1 MKLADKFFHSFFY
14 PFLFVII
21 FSIIIIF
28 VILFH
33 YSIDYL
39 DKRSAQDIYKIE
51 KKYAD
56 ININSINILLLNVLL
71 KVQVGLQEQITF
83 FKDIASKLTKEA
95 KLKNII
101 NDNIK
106 NVYDYIEKPMKNYEH
121 LDYLSIWFLDK
132 NKKKFD
138 DTEILTNLY
147 QQVAIFSQMSQ
158 SLYSVYFSMNDI
170 LMNIYFLSEETNV
183 FIGYP
188 FKYFNDS
195 KTLYNFY
202 KFDNN
207 PSWCTDEEG
216 NLIDYYKF
224 QCRESFNNMI
234 RAKEG
239 TYDLNVEDQPHK
251 KIYITSPYYQFN
263 RNDSEQI
270 FTMCIQFN
278 DNISSKYSYICGDIQ
293 FHNLFDSFDSHND
306 RLIGFFSI
314 VSIGLSKAFYYPQI
328 TSTGLGKTLG
338 EYLFRWDID
347 YYLEEKLNFFEI
359 IYKLLT
365 SNYYKK
371 LNNDLFINEPN
382 NIFNEVFIDD
392 SHGENQYFYLNRVK
406 YYYSIFPIIL
416 QNYDK
421 KFEHVLSIIYIFN
434 KKLYYQHMLN
444 YQSNSYNKLI
454 FQLFLLIFFGIVMLY
469 LIALSF
475 NVIAKF
481 IVIPIKN
488 VKYML
493 EGINIGGEYRLDF
506 LSNLQKK
513 QEENLEKLN
522 IINIHLLQK
531 NDSEKLKNIKINNI
545 NEDKTNII
553 TPKQTIKEIQED
565 KNKDYKTLKD
575 NKDINNEEKK
585 SKNNSIYL
593 NKTMK
598 KMDSII
604 TKTKENEKLLSTE
617 GNEDNNDMNLELN
630 GEIIDPTKN
639 YEKIYD
645 LDNDTIEKE
654 FNFYDFDEELL
665 QYRPVE
671 IDRLVQSLLNLKSA
685 LILTSCDNDV
695 NHIINY
701 SNSEYIFNN
710 FKNREG
716 SRICQSNIGNLQSQL
731 LKYDKAIYH
740 LALSLE
746 NVELKKFLS
755 YTLNDE
761 LDDSDSLLHK
771 IEMSYRKDIN
781 EKEINKLA
789 KKQQNNK
796 HYKNFSQKTIG
807 VLINSRY
814 NKLIHIY
821 FKFFSYIQK
830 SNYNYEKLN
839 GWFMHTNFHTIN
851 YYHKI
856 LIQYVY
862 LCFISNDSVK
872 IGESILDY
880 IEFLIKFKL
889 KTSKD
894 LKYILYVNNKDI
906 PEIKEKQEKKKKYFD
921 KIINWLCLFDSYA
934 KQINENSALG
944 NFKDVLDAYA
954 HNLASNHN
962 EFNSGNQSAL
972 LFQIHLQRCDFL
984 KGKFSLVCRDYHDA
998 IKYFVKASKK
1008 KRIVVDGLIKKRSL
1022 KHIAKIAEKIRKT
1035 IINKNYQNLNF
1046 NETLYGIKNNNYKN
1060 LHQSKSN
1067 VINNNNTLDE
1077 KNNINEEEN
1086 HDIKFIE
1093 AIRNISEVINNDI
1106 DECNE
1111 KQLKDIIILI
1121 DCNFSNKVTIDSFM
1135 DVTKTILKN
1144 YLTSND
1150 RLGVF
1155 LLLNDYR
1162 IICPM
1167 SSKYEIDIINFSKDL
1182 DSYSEKIFR
1191 KERLDSSLGNEIIQE
1206 KLEVNDSETYKNS
1219 DGDSSN
1225 NGSND
1230 ERFNENKE
1238 YMNSY
1243 EIIIEDTIKS
1253 LNYCINY
1260 LKMKEICSNEKFFI
1274 YFNTNIK
1281 KFMNYL
1287 MEMSE
1292 YDNFKNLSYESGN
1305 KKKTDLKK
1313 DKRIHFLLVG
1323 KVNNEENNEL
1333 YKKLLLQYFGSKSEM
1348 IPYDN
1353 MKKIKSILSANSII
1367 NDNIIFPNEIYK

>member
-1 MKLADKFFHSFFY
+1 M
-14 PFLFVII
+14 
-21 FSIIIIF
+21 
-28 VILFH
+28 
-33 YSIDYL
+33 
-39 DKRSAQDIYKIE
+39 R
-51 KKYAD
+51 
-56 ININSINILLLNVLL
+56 
-71 KVQVGLQEQITF
+71 
-83 FKDIASKLTKEA
+83 
-95 KLKNII
+95 
-101 NDNIK
+101 
-106 NVYDYIEKPMKNYEH
+106 
-121 LDYLSIWFLDK
+121 
-132 NKKKFD
+132 
-138 DTEILTNLY
+138 
-147 QQVAIFSQMSQ
+147 
-158 SLYSVYFSMNDI
+158 
-170 LMNIYFLSEETNV
+170 
-183 FIGYP
+183 
-188 FKYFNDS
+188 
-195 KTLYNFY
+195 
-202 KFDNN
+202 
-207 PSWCTDEEG
+207 
-216 NLIDYYKF
+216 
-224 QCRESFNNMI
+224 
-234 RAKEG
+234 
-239 TYDLNVEDQPHK
+239 
-251 KIYITSPYYQFN
+251 
-263 RNDSEQI
+263 
-270 FTMCIQFN
+270 
-278 DNISSKYSYICGDIQ
+278 
-293 FHNLFDSFDSHND
+293 
-306 RLIGFFSI
+306 
-314 VSIGLSKAFYYPQI
+314 
-328 TSTGLGKTLG
+328 
-338 EYLFRWDID
+338 
-347 YYLEEKLNFFEI
+347 
-359 IYKLLT
+359 
-365 SNYYKK
+365 
-371 LNNDLFINEPN
+371 
-382 NIFNEVFIDD
+382 
-392 SHGENQYFYLNRVK
+392 
-406 YYYSIFPIIL
+406 
-416 QNYDK
+416 
-421 KFEHVLSIIYIFN
+421 
-434 KKLYYQHMLN
+434 
-444 YQSNSYNKLI
+444 
-454 FQLFLLIFFGIVMLY
+454 
-469 LIALSF
+469 
-475 NVIAKF
+475 
-481 IVIPIKN
+481 
-488 VKYML
+488 
-493 EGINIGGEYRLDF
+493 
-506 LSNLQKK
+506 
-513 QEENLEKLN
+513 
-522 IINIHLLQK
+522 
-531 NDSEKLKNIKINNI
+531 
-545 NEDKTNII
+545 
-553 TPKQTIKEIQED
+553 
-565 KNKDYKTLKD
+565 
-575 NKDINNEEKK
+575 
-585 SKNNSIYL
+585 
-593 NKTMK
+593 
-598 KMDSII
+598 KMDSIV
-604 TKTKENEKLLSTE
+604 TKAKENEKLLSTE

-630 GEIIDPTKN
+630 GEIIDPKVN

-645 LDNDTIEKE
+645 SDNDIIEQE

-685 LILTSCDNDV
+685 LILTSSDNDV
-695 NHIINY
+695 NHIIDY

-716 SRICQSNIGNLQSQL
+716 SRMCQSNIGNLQSQL

-746 NVELKKFLS
+746 NIELKKFLS
-755 YTLNDE
+755 YTINDE

-796 HYKNFSQKTIG
+796 HHKNFSQKTIG

-894 LKYILYVNNKDI
+894 LKYILYVSNKDI

-921 KIINWLCLFDSYA
+921 KIIDWFNLFDCYA

-984 KGKFSLVCRDYHDA
+984 KGKFALVCRDYHDA
-998 IKYFVKASKK
+998 IKYFVNASKK

-1046 NETLYGIKNNNYKN
+1046 NETLFGIKNINYKN
-1060 LHQSKSN
+1060 IHQSKTNVISN
-1067 VINNNNTLDE
+1067 VNTLEE
-1077 KNNINEEEN
+1077 KNIPNEEEN

-1162 IICPM
+1162 IVCPM

-1182 DSYSEKIFR
+1182 DTYSEKIFR
-1191 KERLDSSLGNEIIQE
+1191 KERLDSSLGNEIMQE
-1206 KLEVNDSETYKNS
+1206 KLEVNVSETYKNS
-1219 DGDSSN
+1219 EGGSSN

-1230 ERFNENKE
+1230 DGFNENKE
-1238 YMNSY
+1238 YMDSY
-1243 EIIIEDTIKS
+1243 GMIIEDTIKS

-1260 LKMKEICSNEKFFI
+1260 LKMKEIHTNEKFFI

-1281 KFMNYL
+1281 KFMNYM

-1305 KKKTDLKK
+1305 KKKIDLKK

-1323 KVNNEENNEL
+1323 KVNNEDNNEV
-1333 YKKLLLQYFGSKSEM
+1333 YKKILLQYFGSKSEM